1 MKAIMPDERESIMSE
16 DRVTEFKAKFEI
28 RNQVHRDP
36 TNTGIVTPQVHRDP
50 TNTGIV
56 TPHVHVF
63 ASFRFGE
70 KVFEKEQWLCRV
82 NFLEDPIQ
90 VSIKFYPHDYAN
102 WSEDLKEQA
111 NREVIAYVKAFHPG
125 FVANQS
131 RSVMMESL
139 QKSRE
144 LVAKKR
150 MELQR
155 QEERYSELEN
165 FLFDTFS
172 YDGAQWKCSGEG
184 KDRQDLVQHLYE
196 RMVWYNG
203 TMPPAERERLW
214 KFITEPT
221 PEEQIRFVG
230 R

>member
-1 MKAIMPDERESIMSE
+1 M
-16 DRVTEFKAKFEI
+16 
-28 RNQVHRDP
+28 
-36 TNTGIVTPQVHRDP
+36 
-50 TNTGIV
+50 
-56 TPHVHVF
+56 
-63 ASFRFGE
+63 
-70 KVFEKEQWLCRV
+70 

-111 NREVIAYVKAFHPG
+111 NREVIAYVKAFPPG

-172 YDGAQWKCSGEG
+172 YDGAHGNAAVKAKIVRILSSTCTRRWC
-184 KDRQDLVQHLYE
+184 
-196 RMVWYNG
+196 G
-203 TMPPAERERLW
+203 TRELCH
-214 KFITEPT
+214 TES
-221 PEEQIRFVG
+221 ESFVRFVEVHG
-230 R
+230 AHARRVDSLRRSITLLVFNTASYHR